1 MKSPR
6 ALGLFLLLA
15 VLAGVAFYVGY
26 SPRKNRLQIL
36 EAEAKTLSEDRLP
49 VTVAKVKLS
58 PPIRELTLPGNVS
71 AIGETPIYARAEGY
85 IKTRRVDIGD
95 YVKKG
100 DVLVEIDSPELDQQV
115 RNAKARLEQLRAAA
129 GQVRAAI
136 EQAKATAKL
145 SEINF
150 KRSQQLVAEGI
161 MPKADLDEKTAIYD
175 ARRADVLAQEA
186 NLKAAEESIRAQGA
200 EVARLEELLGF
211 KRVTAPWDGI
221 ITQRNCAVGN
231 LITPSAIAS
240 GRDLFRLSD
249 ISRLRV
255 FVSTPQSNIGD
266 IRNGQKAT
274 VKVPELGQV
283 FVGSVIRMANAL
295 ENQSRTM
302 LTEVNV
308 VNRNNTLLP
317 GMYTQVTLETNA
329 TRRAVLIPGDTIV
342 TRSEGIFVALVGPG
356 NKVRF
361 QKVETGRDYGA
372 EVEAL
377 SGVNEGDSLIVNPSD
392 DVKNGIVVKPMARK

>member
-15 VLAGVAFYVGY
+15 TMAAVAFYVGY
-26 SPRKNRLQIL
+26 SPRRDRLQIL
-36 EAEAKTLSEDRLP
+36 EAEAKTHSEERIP

-58 PPIRELTLPGNVS
+58 PPIRELTLPANIS

-95 YVKKG
+95 RVKKG
-100 DVLVEIDSPELDQQV
+100 DLLVEIDSPELDQQV

-129 GQVRAAI
+129 GQVKAAI

-145 SEINF
+145 AEINY
-150 KRSQQLVAEGI
+150 KRSQQLVGEGI
-161 MPKADLDEKTAIYD
+161 FPKADLDEKTAVYE

-186 NLKAAEESIRAQGA
+186 NLRAAEESIRAQSA
-200 EVARLEELLGF
+200 EVSRLEELASF
-211 KRVTAPWDGI
+211 KQVTAPWDGI

-231 LITPSAIAS
+231 LITPGALAA

-255 FVSTPQSNIGD
+255 FVSTPQMNVGD
-266 IRNGQKAT
+266 IRVGQKAT
-274 VKVPELGQV
+274 VKVPEIGKT
-283 FVGSVIRMANAL
+283 FVGSVARMSNAL

-308 VNRNNTLLP
+308 VNQGNALLP
-317 GMYTQVTLETNA
+317 GMYAQVTLETSSA
-329 TRRAVLIPGDTIV
+329 RRAVLIPGDTIV
-342 TRSEGIFVALVGPG
+342 TRTEGILVAVVGPG

-361 QKVETGRDYGA
+361 QKVEVGRDYGA

-377 SGVNEGDSLIVNPSD
+377 SGVSEGDSLVVNPSD
-392 DVKNGIVVKPMARK
+392 DVKNGVIVKPMARK